1 LINSSIKVWHFSGA
15 SAKASYIQIV
25 ITMFRSYFKIAFRNL
40 WRNKAFSAINI
51 LGLAIGIATC
61 LIIMLFVNNELS
73 YDRFNKKA
81 DRMVR
86 VFFQGM
92 MAGQKMNESNVMPPV
107 AHTLKTDFPEVEEA
121 TRIRDF
127 GTPRLVYGDKS
138 FREDK
143 FAFVDSNFFQVFTL
157 PLIEGDVKT
166 ALLEPNSILITKDV
180 AQKYFGN
187 TDPIGKVIRFKDG
200 KNAACKVTGVIEK
213 VPVNSHFHFDI
224 FASMSGLGES
234 KEATWMS
241 SNFFTY
247 LVLQKGY
254 DYTLL
259 EAKLPGVVEK
269 YMGPQLLQAMGI
281 TLSEFRKKG
290 NNISFHL
297 QKLTDIHLHSDFP
310 GDLSPT
316 GDIRYV
322 YIFGAIALFMLLIAC
337 INFMNLSTAGASKRS
352 REVGIRKVLGSLKL
366 ELVRQF
372 LLESILITALAL
384 LLSIVFIYLALPVF
398 NDIAGQNLDI
408 SFADHPLLAPGLLLF
423 ILLTGII
430 AGSYP
435 AFYLSSFKPA
445 AVLKGKFVSGKGN
458 IGLRSGLVVFQFF
471 ISIVLIVSTTV
482 VYQQLSFIQNKKLG
496 YDKDQVMIINNTWML
511 NKYQE
516 AFRRE
521 LVNDSRVASVSSSG
535 YLPAG
540 PSNNNNFFVYPGD
553 QSDQIVKTIRYDVDE
568 NYIPTLGIQML
579 SGRNFSKEFATENAA
594 VILNEAAASAFGWG
608 EKSVGHFVS
617 SNTNSGEKV
626 TYHIVGI
633 IKDFHFRSLHERIS
647 PLVMR
652 YSPDPGTLIVKLKTR
667 NIAGLT
673 AILRK
678 RWSEYGAEEPMS
690 YSFLDERY
698 NNTYQSE
705 QKIGLILG
713 FFAGLTIF
721 VACLGLFGLARFT
734 AEQRTKE
741 IGIRKVLGA
750 TVTDVTALLSKD
762 FLKLVVIAFVIA
774 SPIAWYMMN
783 KWLQDFAY
791 KIDIS
796 WWIFALAAFL
806 SVLITLVTVSFQS
819 ITAALAN
826 PVDSLRSE

>member
-1 LINSSIKVWHFSGA
+1 
-15 SAKASYIQIV
+15 
-25 ITMFRSYFKIAFRNL
+25 MFRNYFKIAFRNL
-40 WRNKAFSAINI
+40 WRNKVFSAINI

-86 VFFQGM
+86 VYFQGM
-92 MAGQKMNESNVMPPV
+92 VAGQKMNESTVMPPV
-107 AHTLKTDFPEVEEA
+107 AHTLQTDFPEVEEA

-138 FREDK
+138 FREDR

-157 PLIEGDVKT
+157 PLIEGDAKT
-166 ALLEPNSILITKDV
+166 ALLEPNSIVITK
-180 AQKYFGN
+180 AAGIKYFGN
-187 TDPIGKVIRFKDG
+187 NDPLGKIISFKDG
-200 KNAACKVTGVIEK
+200 KNAACKVTGVIDK

-224 FASMSGLGES
+224 FASMSGLA
-234 KEATWMS
+234 EAKAASWMQ

-247 LVLQKGY
+247 LVLRKDF
-254 DYTLL
+254 DYKKL

-316 GDIRYV
+316 GDVRYV

-398 NDIAGQNLDI
+398 NDLAGQNLDI
-408 SFADHPLLAPGLLLF
+408 SFADHPLLIPGLLLF
-423 ILLTGII
+423 VLLTGMI

-445 AVLKGKFVSGKGN
+445 AVLKGKFVTGKGS

-471 ISIVLIVSTTV
+471 ISIILIVSTTV

-496 YDKDQVMIINNTWML
+496 YDKDQVMIVNNAWML
-511 NKYQE
+511 NKNQE

-521 LVNDSRVASVSSSG
+521 LMNDSRVASVSSSG

-553 QSDQIVKTIRYDVDE
+553 QSDQIIKTLRYDVDE

-579 SGRNFSKEFATENAA
+579 AGRNFSKEFATDSAA
-594 VILNEAAASAFGWG
+594 VILNEAAANAFGWR
-608 EKSVGHFVS
+608 EKSIGQIIS
-617 SNTNSGEKV
+617 SNDNSGKKIS
-626 TYHIVGI
+626 YHIIGI
-633 IKDFHFRSLHERIS
+633 IKDFHFRSLHERIN
-647 PLVMR
+647 PLLMS
-652 YSPDPGTLIVKLKTR
+652 YAPDPGTLIVKLKTK

-673 AILRK
+673 ATLKK
-678 RWSEYGAEEPMS
+678 RWSEYGAEEPIS
-690 YSFLDERY
+690 YSFLNERF

-713 FFAGLTIF
+713 IFAGLTIF

-750 TVTDVTALLSKD
+750 TVTNVTTLLSKD

-806 SVLITLVTVSFQS
+806 SVLITIVTVSFQS
-819 ITAALAN
+819 IKAALAN
-826 PVDSLRSE
+826 PVESLRSE